1 MGTRPDLRPNAY
13 STMPHQQPTTLDE
26 FADWTIRR
34 WVPYT
39 ASTSIMILGLAGES
53 GELVDELLIALAA
66 KEGDTIPVHPELL
79 AEMGDAL
86 FNWAITAKTFGFTP
100 SELDAS
106 VPPASEDVMTLALR
120 LTSAASGVCEQQKKS
135 LRSGD
140 APNTVKL
147 SIHLAQFIQSWQSIC
162 ALLKADQQAIMRLC
176 FEKIEHRLSTGAYKR
191 AA

>member
-1 MGTRPDLRPNAY
+1 MIK
-13 STMPHQQPTTLDE
+13 TMTHLLPTTLDE
-26 FADWTIRR
+26 FADWTLRR

-53 GELVDELLIALAA
+53 GELIDELLISLAA
-66 KEGDTIPVHPELL
+66 KEGDTIPAHPELL

-106 VPPASEDVMTLALR
+106 VSPASEDVRTLALR

-135 LRSGD
+135 LRSGLAPD
-140 APNTVKL
+140 AAKL
-147 SIHLAQFIQSWQSIC
+147 RTHLTWFITYWHEIRK
-162 ALLKADQQAIMRLC
+162 LLGADQQAVMNLC
-176 FEKIEHRLSTGAYKR
+176 FEVSGWPEGAR
-191 AA
+191 ALYI